1 MSNESRTQA
10 AEVAATGR
18 GRLFLGQ
25 TSIDFFGRR
34 IIGVVVSTLLAVITV
49 VSLFAQGLN
58 LGIDFEGGTSW
69 DVPASSF
76 SVAEA
81 DEVLAGSGVDTEGSR
96 IQLRDSDSGSFVK
109 LQVRSITDAQARE
122 ISALLAEA
130 AGVDIDDINVNV
142 VSASWGSDITNKAVR
157 ALVIFLIVVAIFIS
171 LRFEWR
177 MAAAAILAMVH
188 DVFISVGLY
197 SLFGFVVTPA
207 TVIAFL
213 TILGYSLYDTIVV
226 FDRVKENETRFAG
239 IRVGYGDI
247 INVSMN
253 QVMMRSANTSIS
265 SILPVI
271 SLLIVGAG
279 LLGASTL
286 SEFAIALLIG
296 MLTGTY
302 SSVFVAAPMLAL
314 LKLSSEAWRK
324 DGSTHVSGEDLRTLV
339 LGGSVSRR
347 ARSSEGAPSDAG
359 ISTTASSTAASVLQ
373 HEPRPRKKRRR
384 S

>member
-1 MSNESRTQA
+1 MSDQLGTQTV
-10 AEVAATGR
+10 EVAVSGR
-18 GRLFLGQ
+18 RRLYLGQ

-34 IIGVVVSTLLAVITV
+34 VAGAIVSSVLLVVTV
-49 VSLFAQGLN
+49 VSLFTQGLN

-69 DVPASSF
+69 DVPANTF
-76 SVAEA
+76 SVSDA
-81 DEVLAGSGVDTEGSR
+81 DEVLTASSIDTEGSR

-109 LQVRSITDAQARE
+109 VQVRAISDAQARE
-122 ISALLAEA
+122 LSVLFAET
-130 AGVDIDDINVNV
+130 AGVSVDDINVNV

-171 LRFEWR
+171 FRFEWR
-177 MAAAAILAMVH
+177 MAAAAILAMIH
-188 DVFISVGLY
+188 DVVISVGLY

-239 IRVGYGDI
+239 VRVGYGDV

-253 QVMMRSANTSIS
+253 QVLMRSANTSIS

-271 SLLIVGAG
+271 SLLFVGAG
-279 LLGASTL
+279 VLGASTL

-302 SSVFVAAPMLAL
+302 SSVFVAAPTLAS
-314 LKLSSEAWRK
+314 LKIRSEAWKR
-324 DGSTHVSGEDLRTLV
+324 DGFAHVSGNDLRTLV

-347 ARSSEGAPSDAG
+347 ARSTDSSAESESHAPV
-359 ISTTASSTAASVLQ
+359 SSTAASVLQ

-384 S
+384 

>member
-1 MSNESRTQA
+1 MSDQLGMQTV
-10 AEVAATGR
+10 EVAVSGR
-18 GRLFLGQ
+18 RRLYLGQ

-34 IIGVVVSTLLAVITV
+34 VAGAIVSSVLLVVTV

-69 DVPASSF
+69 DVPANTF
-76 SVAEA
+76 SVSDA
-81 DEVLAGSGVDTEGSR
+81 DEVLTASSIDTEGSR

-109 LQVRSITDAQARE
+109 VQVRAISDAQARE
-122 ISALLAEA
+122 LSVLFAET
-130 AGVDIDDINVNV
+130 AGVSVDDINVNV

-171 LRFEWR
+171 FRFEWR
-177 MAAAAILAMVH
+177 MAAAAILAMIH
-188 DVFISVGLY
+188 DVVISVGLY

-239 IRVGYGDI
+239 VRVGYGDV

-253 QVMMRSANTSIS
+253 QVLMRSANTSIS

-279 LLGASTL
+279 VLGASTL

-302 SSVFVAAPMLAL
+302 SSVFVAAPTLAS
-314 LKLSSEAWRK
+314 LKIRSEAWKR
-324 DGSTHVSGEDLRTLV
+324 DGFAHVSGNDLRTLV

-347 ARSSEGAPSDAG
+347 ARSTDSSAESESHAPV
-359 ISTTASSTAASVLQ
+359 SSTAASVLQ

-384 S
+384 

>member
-1 MSNESRTQA
+1 MSDQLGTQTV
-10 AEVAATGR
+10 EVAVSGR
-18 GRLFLGQ
+18 RRLYLGQ

-34 IIGVVVSTLLAVITV
+34 VAGAIVSSVLLVVTV

-69 DVPASSF
+69 DVPANTF
-76 SVAEA
+76 SVSDA
-81 DEVLAGSGVDTEGSR
+81 DEVLTASSIDTEGSR

-109 LQVRSITDAQARE
+109 VQVRAISDAQARE
-122 ISALLAEA
+122 LSVLFAET
-130 AGVDIDDINVNV
+130 AGVAVDDINVNV

-171 LRFEWR
+171 FRFEWR
-177 MAAAAILAMVH
+177 MAAAAILAMIH
-188 DVFISVGLY
+188 DVVISVGLY

-239 IRVGYGDI
+239 VRVGYGDV

-253 QVMMRSANTSIS
+253 QVLMRSANTSIS

-271 SLLIVGAG
+271 SLLFVGAG
-279 LLGASTL
+279 VLGASTL

-302 SSVFVAAPMLAL
+302 SSVFVAAPTLAS
-314 LKLSSEAWRK
+314 LKIRSEAWKR
-324 DGSTHVSGEDLRTLV
+324 DGFAHVSGNDLRTLV

-347 ARSSEGAPSDAG
+347 ARSTDSSAESESHAPV
-359 ISTTASSTAASVLQ
+359 SSTAASVLQ

-384 S
+384 

>member
-1 MSNESRTQA
+1 MSEQPGTHTAEIA
-10 AEVAATGR
+10 ASGAR
-18 GRLFLGQ
+18 RLFLGQ

-34 IIGVVVSTLLAVITV
+34 IIGAIVSSILLLVTV

-69 DVPASSF
+69 DVPANVF
-76 SVAEA
+76 TVADA
-81 DEVLAGSGVDTEGSR
+81 DEVLTASSIDTEGSR
-96 IQLRDSDSGSFVK
+96 IQLRDSDGGAFVK
-109 LQVRSITDAQARE
+109 VQVRAISDAQARE
-122 ISALLAEA
+122 LSGQFAEV
-130 AGVDIDDINVNV
+130 AGVSVDEINVNV

-171 LRFEWR
+171 IRFEWR
-177 MAAAAILAMVH
+177 MAVAAILAMIH
-188 DVFISVGLY
+188 DVVISVGLY
-197 SLFGFVVTPA
+197 SLFGFIVTPA

-226 FDRVKENETRFAG
+226 FDRVRENETRFAG
-239 IRVGYGDI
+239 VRVGYGDV

-265 SILPVI
+265 SILPVV
-271 SLLIVGAG
+271 SLLIIGAG
-279 LLGASTL
+279 VLGASTL

-302 SSVFVAAPMLAL
+302 SSVFVAAPTLAT
-314 LKLSSEAWRK
+314 LKIWSEAWKR
-324 DGSTHVSGEDLRTLV
+324 DGVAHITGQDLRTLV

-347 ARSSEGAPSDAG
+347 ARSGE
-359 ISTTASSTAASVLQ
+359 STTDSASQIPGSSSAASVLQ

-384 S
+384 

>member
-1 MSNESRTQA
+1 MSDEKRTM
-10 AEVAATGR
+10 VADVASTGR

-25 TSIDFFGRR
+25 TAVDFFGRR
-34 IIGVVVSTLLAVITV
+34 LVGAVVSSLLFLITV
-49 VSLFAQGLN
+49 ISLFAQGLN

-69 DVPASSF
+69 DVPATTF
-76 SVAEA
+76 TVDDA
-81 DEVLAGSGVDTEGSR
+81 DDVLTASGVDTEGSR

-109 LQVRSITDAQARE
+109 VQVRSITDVQARE

-130 AGVDIDDINVNV
+130 AAVDVDDINVNV

-177 MAAAAILAMVH
+177 MAAAAILAMLH
-188 DVFISVGLY
+188 DVVISVGLY

-239 IRVGYGDI
+239 VRIGYGDV

-265 SILPVI
+265 SVLPVI
-271 SLLIVGAG
+271 SLLVIGSGV
-279 LLGASTL
+279 LGASSL

-296 MLTGTY
+296 MVMGTY
-302 SSVFVAAPMLAL
+302 SSVFVAAPSLAT
-314 LKLSSEAWRK
+314 LKISSESWRK
-324 DGSTHVSGEDLRTLV
+324 DGTTHVTGEDLRTLV

-347 ARSSEGAPSDAG
+347 ARSADSSENTGERSGPSSD
-359 ISTTASSTAASVLQ
+359 AASVLQ

-384 S
+384 

>member
-1 MSNESRTQA
+1 MSDQLGTQTV
-10 AEVAATGR
+10 EVAVSGR
-18 GRLFLGQ
+18 RRLYLGQ

-34 IIGVVVSTLLAVITV
+34 VAGAIVSSVLLVVTV

-69 DVPASSF
+69 DVPANTF
-76 SVAEA
+76 SVSDA
-81 DEVLAGSGVDTEGSR
+81 DEVLTASSIDTEGSR

-109 LQVRSITDAQARE
+109 VQVRAISDAQARE
-122 ISALLAEA
+122 LSVLFAET
-130 AGVDIDDINVNV
+130 AGVSVDDINVNV

-171 LRFEWR
+171 FRFEWR
-177 MAAAAILAMVH
+177 MAAAAILAMIH
-188 DVFISVGLY
+188 DVVISVGLY

-239 IRVGYGDI
+239 VRVGYGDV

-253 QVMMRSANTSIS
+253 QVLMRSANTSIS

-271 SLLIVGAG
+271 SLLFVGAG
-279 LLGASTL
+279 ILGASTL

-302 SSVFVAAPMLAL
+302 SSVFVAAPTLAS
-314 LKLSSEAWRK
+314 LKIRSEAWKK
-324 DGSTHVSGEDLRTLV
+324 DGFAHVSGNDLRTLV

-347 ARSSEGAPSDAG
+347 ARSTDSSAESESHAPV
-359 ISTTASSTAASVLQ
+359 SSTAASVLQ

-384 S
+384 

>member
-1 MSNESRTQA
+1 MSDQLGTQTV
-10 AEVAATGR
+10 EVAVSGR
-18 GRLFLGQ
+18 RRLYLGQ

-34 IIGVVVSTLLAVITV
+34 VAGAIVSSVLLVVTV

-69 DVPASSF
+69 DVPANTF
-76 SVAEA
+76 SVSDA
-81 DEVLAGSGVDTEGSR
+81 DEVLTASSIDTEGSR

-109 LQVRSITDAQARE
+109 VQVRAISDAQARE
-122 ISALLAEA
+122 LSVLFAET
-130 AGVDIDDINVNV
+130 AGVSVDDINVNV

-171 LRFEWR
+171 FRFEWR
-177 MAAAAILAMVH
+177 MAAAAILAMIH
-188 DVFISVGLY
+188 DVVISVGLY

-239 IRVGYGDI
+239 VRVGYGDV

-253 QVMMRSANTSIS
+253 QVLMRSANTSIS

-271 SLLIVGAG
+271 SLLFVGAG
-279 LLGASTL
+279 VLRASTL

-302 SSVFVAAPMLAL
+302 SSVFVAAPTLAS
-314 LKLSSEAWRK
+314 LKIRSEAWKK
-324 DGSTHVSGEDLRTLV
+324 DGFAHVSGNDLRTLV

-347 ARSSEGAPSDAG
+347 ARSTDSSAESESHAPV
-359 ISTTASSTAASVLQ
+359 SSTAASVLQ

-384 S
+384 

>member
-1 MSNESRTQA
+1 MSEQTGTHTAEIA
-10 AEVAATGR
+10 ASGAR
-18 GRLFLGQ
+18 RLFLGQ

-34 IIGVVVSTLLAVITV
+34 IIGAIVSSILLLVTV

-69 DVPASSF
+69 DVPANVF
-76 SVAEA
+76 TVADA
-81 DEVLAGSGVDTEGSR
+81 DEVLTASSIDTEGSR
-96 IQLRDSDSGSFVK
+96 IQLRDSDGGAFVK
-109 LQVRSITDAQARE
+109 VQVRAISDAQARE
-122 ISALLAEA
+122 LSGQFAEV
-130 AGVDIDDINVNV
+130 AGVSVDEINVNV

-171 LRFEWR
+171 IRFEWR
-177 MAAAAILAMVH
+177 MAVAAILAMIH
-188 DVFISVGLY
+188 DVVISVGLY
-197 SLFGFVVTPA
+197 SLFGFIVTPA

-226 FDRVKENETRFAG
+226 FDRVRENETRFAG
-239 IRVGYGDI
+239 VRVGYGDV

-265 SILPVI
+265 SILPVV
-271 SLLIVGAG
+271 SLLIIGAG
-279 LLGASTL
+279 VLGASTL

-302 SSVFVAAPMLAL
+302 SSVFVAAPTLAT
-314 LKLSSEAWRK
+314 LKIWSEAWKR
-324 DGSTHVSGEDLRTLV
+324 DGVAHITGQDLRTLV

-347 ARSSEGAPSDAG
+347 ARSGE
-359 ISTTASSTAASVLQ
+359 STTDSASQIPGSSSAASVLQ

-384 S
+384 

>member
-1 MSNESRTQA
+1 MSDQLGTQTV
-10 AEVAATGR
+10 EVAVSGR
-18 GRLFLGQ
+18 RRLYLGQ

-34 IIGVVVSTLLAVITV
+34 VAGAIVSSVLLVVTV

-69 DVPASSF
+69 DVPANTF
-76 SVAEA
+76 SVSDA
-81 DEVLAGSGVDTEGSR
+81 DEVLTASSIDTEGSR

-109 LQVRSITDAQARE
+109 VQVRAISDAQARE
-122 ISALLAEA
+122 LSVLFAET
-130 AGVDIDDINVNV
+130 AGVSVDDINVNV

-171 LRFEWR
+171 FRFEWR
-177 MAAAAILAMVH
+177 MAAAAILAMIH
-188 DVFISVGLY
+188 DVVISVGLY

-239 IRVGYGDI
+239 VRVGYGDV

-253 QVMMRSANTSIS
+253 QVLMRSANTSIS

-279 LLGASTL
+279 VLGASTL

-302 SSVFVAAPMLAL
+302 SSVFVAAPTLAS
-314 LKLSSEAWRK
+314 LKIRSKAWKR
-324 DGSTHVSGEDLRTLV
+324 DGLAHVSGNDLRTLV

-347 ARSSEGAPSDAG
+347 ARSTDSSAESESHAPV
-359 ISTTASSTAASVLQ
+359 SSTAASVLQ
-373 HEPRPRKKRRR
+373 HEPRPRKRRR
-384 S
+384 R

>member
-1 MSNESRTQA
+1 MSEDLGTQTTEIA
-10 AEVAATGR
+10 PTGR

-25 TSIDFFGRR
+25 TAIDFYGRR
-34 IIGVVVSTLLAVITV
+34 LIGAVVSAILLIVTM

-69 DVPASSF
+69 DVPAESF
-76 SVAEA
+76 TVADA
-81 DEVLAGSGVDTEGSR
+81 DNVLKASGIDTEGSR
-96 IQLRDSDSGSFVK
+96 IQLRDSEGGSFVK
-109 LQVRSITDAQARE
+109 VQVKSITDAQARE
-122 ISALLAEA
+122 ISVLLAES
-130 AGVDIDDINVNV
+130 AGTNVDDINVNV
-142 VSASWGSDITNKAVR
+142 VSASWGSDITNKALR
-157 ALVIFLIVVAIFIS
+157 ALIIFLVVVAIFIS

-177 MAAAAILAMVH
+177 MAVAAILAMLH
-188 DVFISVGLY
+188 DVVISVGLY

-239 IRVGYGDI
+239 VRVGYGDV

-279 LLGASTL
+279 VLGASTL

-302 SSVFVAAPMLAL
+302 SSVFIAAPTLAT
-314 LKLSSEAWRK
+314 LKLSSEPWRK
-324 DGSTHVSGEDLRTLV
+324 EGSRHVTEGDLRTLV

-347 ARSSEGAPSDAG
+347 ARATDSA
-359 ISTTASSTAASVLQ
+359 ASGDQRSATSTAAATVLQ
-373 HEPRPRKKRRR
+373 HDPRPRKKRRR
-384 S
+384 

>member
-1 MSNESRTQA
+1 MSDQLGTQTV
-10 AEVAATGR
+10 EVAVSGR
-18 GRLFLGQ
+18 RRLYLGQ

-34 IIGVVVSTLLAVITV
+34 VAGAIVSSVLLVVTV

-69 DVPASSF
+69 DVPANTF
-76 SVAEA
+76 SVSDA
-81 DEVLAGSGVDTEGSR
+81 DEVLTASSIDTEGSR

-109 LQVRSITDAQARE
+109 VQVRAISDAQARE
-122 ISALLAEA
+122 LSVLFAET
-130 AGVDIDDINVNV
+130 AGVSVDDINVNV

-171 LRFEWR
+171 FRFEWR
-177 MAAAAILAMVH
+177 MAAAAILAMIH
-188 DVFISVGLY
+188 DVVISVGLY

-239 IRVGYGDI
+239 VRVGYGDV

-253 QVMMRSANTSIS
+253 QVLMRSANTSIS

-271 SLLIVGAG
+271 SLLFVGAG
-279 LLGASTL
+279 VLGASTL

-302 SSVFVAAPMLAL
+302 SSVFVAAPTLAS
-314 LKLSSEAWRK
+314 LKIRSEAWKK
-324 DGSTHVSGEDLRTLV
+324 DGFAHVSGNDLRTLV

-347 ARSSEGAPSDAG
+347 ARSTDSSAESEFHAPV
-359 ISTTASSTAASVLQ
+359 SSTAASVLQ

-384 S
+384 

>member
-1 MSNESRTQA
+1 MSDEMRTTV
-10 AEVAATGR
+10 AEIAPTGR

-25 TSIDFFGRR
+25 TAVDFFGRR
-34 IIGVVVSTLLAVITV
+34 IIGVVVSSLLFLITLISMFV
-49 VSLFAQGLN
+49 QGLN

-69 DVPASSF
+69 DVPATSF
-76 SVAEA
+76 TVQDA
-81 DEVLAGSGVDTEGSR
+81 DEVLNSSGVDTEGSR

-109 LQVRSITDAQARE
+109 VQVRSITDAQARE

-130 AGVDIDDINVNV
+130 AAVDVDDINVNV

-177 MAAAAILAMVH
+177 MAVAAILAMLH
-188 DVFISVGLY
+188 DVVISVGLY

-239 IRVGYGDI
+239 VRIGYGDV

-265 SILPVI
+265 SVLPVI
-271 SLLIVGAG
+271 SLLVVGAG
-279 LLGASTL
+279 VLGASTL

-296 MLTGTY
+296 MLMGTY
-302 SSVFVAAPMLAL
+302 SSVFVAAPTLAT
-314 LKLSSEAWRK
+314 LKVSSEMWRK
-324 DGSTHVSGEDLRTLV
+324 DGTAHVAGEDLRTLV

-347 ARSSEGAPSDAG
+347 ARSADPSENTGERSAPS
-359 ISTTASSTAASVLQ
+359 SSAASVLR

-384 S
+384 

>member
-1 MSNESRTQA
+1 
-10 AEVAATGR
+10 
-18 GRLFLGQ
+18 
-25 TSIDFFGRR
+25 
-34 IIGVVVSTLLAVITV
+34 
-49 VSLFAQGLN
+49 
-58 LGIDFEGGTSW
+58 
-69 DVPASSF
+69 
-76 SVAEA
+76 
-81 DEVLAGSGVDTEGSR
+81 
-96 IQLRDSDSGSFVK
+96 VK
-109 LQVRSITDAQARE
+109 VQVRAISDAQARE
-122 ISALLAEA
+122 LSVLFAET
-130 AGVDIDDINVNV
+130 AGVSVDDINVNV

-171 LRFEWR
+171 FRFEWR
-177 MAAAAILAMVH
+177 MAAAAILAMIH
-188 DVFISVGLY
+188 DVVISVGLY

-239 IRVGYGDI
+239 VRVGYGDV

-253 QVMMRSANTSIS
+253 QVLMRSANTSIS

-271 SLLIVGAG
+271 SLLFVGSG
-279 LLGASTL
+279 VLGASTL

-302 SSVFVAAPMLAL
+302 SSVFVAAPTLAS
-314 LKLSSEAWRK
+314 LKIRSEAWKR
-324 DGSTHVSGEDLRTLV
+324 DGFAHVSGNDLRTLV

-347 ARSSEGAPSDAG
+347 ARSTDSSAESESHAPV
-359 ISTTASSTAASVLQ
+359 SSTAASVLQ

-384 S
+384 

>member
-1 MSNESRTQA
+1 MSDQLGTQTV
-10 AEVAATGR
+10 EVAVSGR
-18 GRLFLGQ
+18 RRLYLGQ

-34 IIGVVVSTLLAVITV
+34 VAGAIVSSVLLVVTV

-69 DVPASSF
+69 DVPANTF
-76 SVAEA
+76 SVSDA
-81 DEVLAGSGVDTEGSR
+81 DEVLTASSIDTEGSR

-109 LQVRSITDAQARE
+109 VQVRAISDAQARE
-122 ISALLAEA
+122 LSVLFAET
-130 AGVDIDDINVNV
+130 AGVSVDDINVNV

-171 LRFEWR
+171 FRFEWR
-177 MAAAAILAMVH
+177 MAAAAILAMIH
-188 DVFISVGLY
+188 DVVISVGLY

-239 IRVGYGDI
+239 VRVGYGDV

-253 QVMMRSANTSIS
+253 QVLMRSANTSIS

-271 SLLIVGAG
+271 SLLFVGAG
-279 LLGASTL
+279 VLGASTL

-302 SSVFVAAPMLAL
+302 SSVFVAAPTLAS
-314 LKLSSEAWRK
+314 LKIRSEAWKK
-324 DGSTHVSGEDLRTLV
+324 DGFAHVSGNDLRTLV

-347 ARSSEGAPSDAG
+347 ARSTDSSAESESHAPV
-359 ISTTASSTAASVLQ
+359 SSTAASVLQ

-384 S
+384 

>member
-1 MSNESRTQA
+1 MSDQLGTQTV
-10 AEVAATGR
+10 EVAVSGR
-18 GRLFLGQ
+18 RRLYLGQ

-34 IIGVVVSTLLAVITV
+34 VAGAIVSSVLLVVTV

-69 DVPASSF
+69 DVPANTF
-76 SVAEA
+76 SVSDA
-81 DEVLAGSGVDTEGSR
+81 DEVLTASSIDTEGSR

-109 LQVRSITDAQARE
+109 VQVRAISDAQARE
-122 ISALLAEA
+122 LSVLFAET
-130 AGVDIDDINVNV
+130 AGVSVDDINVNV

-171 LRFEWR
+171 FRFEWR
-177 MAAAAILAMVH
+177 MAAAAILAMIH
-188 DVFISVGLY
+188 DVVISVGLY

-239 IRVGYGDI
+239 VRMGFGDV

-253 QVMMRSANTSIS
+253 QVLMRSANTSIS

-271 SLLIVGAG
+271 SLLFVGAG
-279 LLGASTL
+279 VLGASTL

-302 SSVFVAAPMLAL
+302 SSVFVAAPTLAS
-314 LKLSSEAWRK
+314 LKIRSEAWKK
-324 DGSTHVSGEDLRTLV
+324 DGFAHVSGNDLRTLV

-347 ARSSEGAPSDAG
+347 ARSTDSSAESESHAPV
-359 ISTTASSTAASVLQ
+359 SSTAASVLQ

-384 S
+384 

>member
-1 MSNESRTQA
+1 MSDQLGTQTV
-10 AEVAATGR
+10 EVAVSGR
-18 GRLFLGQ
+18 RRLYLGQ

-34 IIGVVVSTLLAVITV
+34 VAGASVSSVLLVVTV

-69 DVPASSF
+69 DVPANTF
-76 SVAEA
+76 SVSDA
-81 DEVLAGSGVDTEGSR
+81 DEVLTASSIDTEGSR

-109 LQVRSITDAQARE
+109 VQVRAISDAQARE
-122 ISALLAEA
+122 LSVLFAET
-130 AGVDIDDINVNV
+130 AGVSVDDINVNV

-171 LRFEWR
+171 FRFEWR
-177 MAAAAILAMVH
+177 MAAAAILAMIH
-188 DVFISVGLY
+188 DVVISVGLY

-239 IRVGYGDI
+239 VRVGYGDV

-253 QVMMRSANTSIS
+253 QVLMRSANTSIS

-271 SLLIVGAG
+271 SLLFVGAG
-279 LLGASTL
+279 VLGASTL

-302 SSVFVAAPMLAL
+302 SSVFVAAPTLAS
-314 LKLSSEAWRK
+314 LKIRSEAWKK
-324 DGSTHVSGEDLRTLV
+324 DGFAHVSGNDLRTLV

-347 ARSSEGAPSDAG
+347 ARSTDSSAESESHAPV
-359 ISTTASSTAASVLQ
+359 SSTAASVLQ

-384 S
+384 

>member
-1 MSNESRTQA
+1 MSDQLGTQTV
-10 AEVAATGR
+10 EVAVSGR
-18 GRLFLGQ
+18 RRLYLGQ

-34 IIGVVVSTLLAVITV
+34 VAGAIVSSVLLVVTV

-69 DVPASSF
+69 DVPANTF
-76 SVAEA
+76 SVSDA
-81 DEVLAGSGVDTEGSR
+81 DEVLTASSIDTEGSR

-109 LQVRSITDAQARE
+109 VQVRAISDAQARE
-122 ISALLAEA
+122 LSVLFAET
-130 AGVDIDDINVNV
+130 AGVSVDDINVNV

-171 LRFEWR
+171 FRFEWR
-177 MAAAAILAMVH
+177 MAAAAILAMIH
-188 DVFISVGLY
+188 DVVISVGLY

-239 IRVGYGDI
+239 VRVGYGDV

-253 QVMMRSANTSIS
+253 QVLMRSANTSIS

-271 SLLIVGAG
+271 SLLFVGAG
-279 LLGASTL
+279 VLGASTL

-302 SSVFVAAPMLAL
+302 SSVFVAAPTLAS
-314 LKLSSEAWRK
+314 LKIRSEAWKR
-324 DGSTHVSGEDLRTLV
+324 DGLAHVSGNDLRTLV

-347 ARSSEGAPSDAG
+347 ARSTDSSAESESHAPV
-359 ISTTASSTAASVLQ
+359 SSTAASVLQ

-384 S
+384 

>member
-1 MSNESRTQA
+1 MSEQLGTQTV
-10 AEVAATGR
+10 EVADSGR
-18 GRLFLGQ
+18 RRLYLGQ

-34 IIGVVVSTLLAVITV
+34 VVGAVVSSVLLVVTV

-69 DVPASSF
+69 DVPATTF
-76 SVAEA
+76 SVSDA
-81 DEVLAGSGVDTEGSR
+81 DQILTASSIDTEGSR

-109 LQVRSITDAQARE
+109 VQVRAISDAQARE
-122 ISALLAEA
+122 LSALFAEA
-130 AGVDIDDINVNV
+130 ADVAVDDINVNV

-171 LRFEWR
+171 FRFEWR

-188 DVFISVGLY
+188 DVVISVGLY

-239 IRVGYGDI
+239 VRVGYGDV

-253 QVMMRSANTSIS
+253 QVLMRSANTSIS

-271 SLLIVGAG
+271 SLLLVGAG
-279 LLGASTL
+279 VLGASTL

-302 SSVFVAAPMLAL
+302 SSVFVAAPTLAS
-314 LKLSSEAWRK
+314 LKIRSEAWKK
-324 DGSTHVSGEDLRTLV
+324 DGVTHVSGNDLRTLV

-347 ARSSEGAPSDAG
+347 ARSAESSAESVAQVPG
-359 ISTTASSTAASVLQ
+359 STSAASVLQ

-384 S
+384 

>member
-1 MSNESRTQA
+1 MSDQLGTQTV
-10 AEVAATGR
+10 EVAVSGR
-18 GRLFLGQ
+18 RRLYLGQ

-34 IIGVVVSTLLAVITV
+34 VAGAIVSSVLLVVTV

-69 DVPASSF
+69 DVPANTF
-76 SVAEA
+76 SVSDA
-81 DEVLAGSGVDTEGSR
+81 DEVLTASSIDTEGSR

-109 LQVRSITDAQARE
+109 VQVRAISDAQARE
-122 ISALLAEA
+122 LSVLFAET
-130 AGVDIDDINVNV
+130 AGVSVDDINVNV

-171 LRFEWR
+171 FRFEWR
-177 MAAAAILAMVH
+177 MAAAAILAMIH
-188 DVFISVGLY
+188 DVVISVGLY

-239 IRVGYGDI
+239 VRVGYGDV

-253 QVMMRSANTSIS
+253 QVLMRSANTSIS

-271 SLLIVGAG
+271 SLLFVGAG
-279 LLGASTL
+279 VLGASTL

-302 SSVFVAAPMLAL
+302 SSVFVAAPTLAS
-314 LKLSSEAWRK
+314 LKIRSEAWKR
-324 DGSTHVSGEDLRTLV
+324 DGFAHVSGNDLRTLV

-347 ARSSEGAPSDAG
+347 ARSTDSSAESESHAPV
-359 ISTTASSTAASVLQ
+359 SSTAASVLQ

-384 S
+384 

>member
-1 MSNESRTQA
+1 MQTA
-10 AEVAATGR
+10 AVASTGR

-34 IIGVVVSTLLAVITV
+34 FVGVMVSSALFLITV

-69 DVPASSF
+69 DVPAASF
-76 SVAEA
+76 TVEDANN
-81 DEVLAGSGVDTEGSR
+81 VLSASGVDTDGSR
-96 IQLRDSDSGSFVK
+96 IQLRDSDNGSFIKV
-109 LQVRSITDAQARE
+109 QVRSISDVQARE
-122 ISALLAEA
+122 ISALLAESA
-130 AGVDIDDINVNV
+130 NTRVDDISVNV
-142 VSASWGSDITNKAVR
+142 VSASWGSDITNKAIR

-177 MAAAAILAMVH
+177 MAAAAILAMLH
-188 DVFISVGLY
+188 DVIISVGLY

-226 FDRVKENETRFAG
+226 FDRVKENETRFSG
-239 IRVGYGDI
+239 VRVGYGDV

-265 SILPVI
+265 SVLPVI
-271 SLLIVGAG
+271 SLLLVGAG
-279 LLGASTL
+279 VLGASTL

-302 SSVFVAAPMLAL
+302 SSVFVAAPTLAS
-314 LKLSSEAWRK
+314 LKLTSEPWRK
-324 DGSTHVSGEDLRTLV
+324 EGKAHVTAEDLRTLV

-347 ARSSEGAPSDAG
+347 ARSNDSSAVEEDVSKPM
-359 ISTTASSTAASVLQ
+359 ASAASVLQ

-384 S
+384 